1 MNAKPSPVQ
10 ATDELDHLA
19 FSAAGVEG
27 GEEDSNR
34 NMGTSVHKR
43 PSQQGKCHE
52 ECIAV
57 VLLWRVFFT
66 FPVNRCSG
74 FGERG
79 EVCIKMPFV
88 TPLPPQPY
96 EVRPAVLA
104 AGTPG
109 EST

>member
-1 MNAKPSPVQ
+1 
-10 ATDELDHLA
+10 
-19 FSAAGVEG
+19 
-27 GEEDSNR
+27 
-34 NMGTSVHKR
+34 
-43 PSQQGKCHE
+43 
-52 ECIAV
+52 
-57 VLLWRVFFT
+57 
-66 FPVNRCSG
+66 VNRCSG

-88 TPLPPQPY
+88 TPLAPQPY